1 MPGILPKKRSTEQF
15 RQEVF
20 HLHQGGLTGTHLA
33 RTHAISGSTVER
45 WYQDFVA
52 SRIKE
57 LDTRHCPLVMGIDE
71 HFFNRRD
78 LQVVVM
84 DLSETYR
91 SIIQKHF
98 PNALIVADR
107 FHVVRLLNQH
117 FLKVESRFKRSA
129 GP

>member
-1 MPGILPKKRSTEQF
+1 M
-15 RQEVF
+15 
-20 HLHQGGLTGTHLA
+20 
-33 RTHAISGSTVER
+33 ER

-71 HFFNRRD
+71 HFFSRRD

-91 SIIQKHF
+91 SII
-98 PNALIVADR
+98 PNYFLYAMILADR
-107 FHVVRLLNQH
+107 LHVVRLLNQH
-117 FLKVESRFKRSA
+117 FLKAGSHFKRSA